1 MKILIGAP
9 VRQSEEVF
17 KEYLKSLDNLE
28 KPCQVDRFFY
38 LHNSPDLAKHLK
50 RRISKNSP
58 ILYRRE
64 MNCVLQ
70 FGEGTAL

>member
-28 KPCQVDRFFY
+28 KPCQVDRFFH

-50 RRISKNSP
+50 P
-58 ILYRRE
+58 RE
-64 MNCVLQ
+64 WRL
-70 FGEGTAL
+70 